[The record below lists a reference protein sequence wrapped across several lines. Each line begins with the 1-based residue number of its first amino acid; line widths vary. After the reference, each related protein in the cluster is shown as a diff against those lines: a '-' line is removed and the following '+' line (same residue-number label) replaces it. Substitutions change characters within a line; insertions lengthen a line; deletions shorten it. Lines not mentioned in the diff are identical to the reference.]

1 MAEKERL
8 EGEAQEPPKKGGKKK
23 GGKVL
28 LVVGAFFTSMA
39 IINMMMFFF
48 FQKNMEELEATQT
61 ELEQNR
67 PNPLY
72 EAAMDSLLADSLS
85 MAIGELVDHVVEKNT
100 QLAMMQDSTA
110 RMISRLDSLREQLD
124 EMERRELELTSG
136 DIARLSRVF
145 GSMQPR
151 KAAPVMM
158 KMDDRSVAAIL
169 LQIEERTA
177 AKILAAM
184 PPERAAGISRLIR
197 ERALAIEQ
205 REKS

>member
-1 MAEKERL
+1 MAEDERREG
-8 EGEAQEPPKKGGKKK
+8 EGEAKPPKKAKKK

-28 LVVGAFFTSMA
+28 LAVGAFFTSMA
-39 IINMMMFFF
+39 IINVLMFLV
-48 FQKNMEELEATQT
+48 FQKNFEELDQQQETVQK
-61 ELEQNR
+61 QR
-67 PNPLY
+67 PDPLY

-85 MAIGELVDHVVEKNT
+85 TAIGELVDHVVEKNT
-100 QLAMMQDSTA
+100 QLVMMQDSTQ
-110 RMISRLDSLREQLD
+110 RMMSQLDSLRQQLD

-136 DIARLSRVF
+136 DIQRLSRVF

-197 ERALAIEQ
+197 ERALAISRREQ
-205 REKS
+205 S